1 MKVHQLQRR
10 QFLPHPVAH
19 VFSFF
24 AVPENLQRITPASLG
39 FVVLTPS
46 PIEMKPGT
54 LIEYTIKVLGVPLR
68 WKTLIASYDPPHS
81 FVDEQLRGPY
91 ASWIHTHHFEA
102 TEGGTMM
109 VDDVRYALPL
119 GLLGEIVHWIFV
131 RRMVNEIFDY
141 RMAVIPELVEESL
154 R

>member
-1 MKVHQLQRR
+1 
-10 QFLPHPVAH
+10 
-19 VFSFF
+19 
-24 AVPENLQRITPASLG
+24 
-39 FVVLTPS
+39 
-46 PIEMKPGT
+46 
-54 LIEYTIKVLGVPLR
+54 
-68 WKTLIASYDPPHS
+68 
-81 FVDEQLRGPY
+81 
-91 ASWIHTHHFEA
+91 
-102 TEGGTMM
+102 MM